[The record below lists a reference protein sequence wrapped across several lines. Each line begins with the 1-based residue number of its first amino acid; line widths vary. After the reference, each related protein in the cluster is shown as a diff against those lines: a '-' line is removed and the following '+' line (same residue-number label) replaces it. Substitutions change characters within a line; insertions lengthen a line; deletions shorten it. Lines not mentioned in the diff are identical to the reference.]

1 MQAGDWHYTPSA
13 EPNVIPMIDILLVLI
28 IIFMVNVGARR
39 TFDLRL
45 PQETK
50 NVEAGDEQIV
60 LEVLP
65 EDRFFINTQPV
76 TLGALDDRL
85 RSIYAGRPTKI
96 LFVKGDPRGHLSRGD
111 VGDRCGARRRCGGDW
126 HSAQNDRMNRA
137 RCANKQRA
145 GKTNERE

>member
-76 TLGALDDRL
+76 PLGALDDRL

-96 LFVKGDPRGHLSRGD
+96 LFVKGDPRVTYQEVMTAIDVARG
-111 VGDRCGARRRCGGDW
+111 
-126 HSAQNDRMNRA
+126 
-137 RCANKQRA
+137 A
-145 GKTNERE
+145 GVVAIGIAPKTIE